1 MKKLLL
7 ASFLLVRASVSFA
20 QDKTISGKVTSSED
34 GSPLPGVS
42 VLIKGTSKG
51 ATTDGN
57 GVYKISVPTNATL
70 NFSFIGFETQAVAVV
85 NRSIVDVQLKTDIG
99 QLGEVVVTALGI
111 ARDKRSL
118 NYTVQELKADKLTVA
133 RDANVG
139 NALAGKIAGVQVL
152 GQSGAKFGSPSIRIR
167 GVNSLTGGD
176 PLYVVDGTP
185 IASIADVNMDDVENL
200 SVLKGP
206 SATALYGNRAS
217 GGVIVITTKRAKAG
231 ETTFSVNHSTT
242 MDRVALLPK
251 YQNEYGGGYSQDWE
265 TFAYNPAIDPIEWK
279 AFNGQKILDYS
290 ADESWGPKLDGTPHR
305 SAASWQQGSQFGQLS
320 PFSANPNNVRDFF
333 DKPISNN
340 TNFAFS
346 KGGDNYQSRIS
357 FTNIDTKGI
366 VPNSSQKRDFVS
378 AKNTYNFTN
387 KFSATLD
394 ITYSATRA
402 KNVPADNYGSSG
414 GTAASGFTGVN
425 PSATVSGYNQTIGS
439 FNQWFQ
445 RQLSIDDLKDYKNPD
460 GTYRSWNIGGPR
472 DPKPKYWDSPYTQ
485 MYESTN
491 LNNNDRIYG
500 SLGLAYKITDYLT
513 ASVTSRRDWR
523 TYYGEGRIAYG
534 TLNAG
539 GLGAYANYGST
550 GYENNHE
557 ALLAFNKNFSKFSVV
572 ANAGGNIRYS
582 KTGVY
587 TQSTVGGLTTP
598 GFYNIAASKDRPAVN
613 SLMYERRVNS
623 VYGNVSVGYN
633 NIVFVEGTL
642 RNDWSSTLP
651 KNNNSYMYPSVGASL
666 VLTELLPKSTVL
678 SYAKIRG
685 SYAQVGTD
693 VGPYAIGLTYSTGN
707 PFGANPT
714 QYLPTQLPNQ
724 DLKPGLS
731 SSYEGGIDLKFFNN
745 RLSMEFTAYKNNN
758 KNQIIGLSV
767 PSTSGYS
774 STLINAGLIQTQG
787 LELHIGATPVKL
799 SNGFTWDIDLNLD
812 RSTSKVVELAEG
824 LTNYQLGGPT
834 WRTLTVNARVGEQWG
849 VLVGKGYVL
858 NDKGEKVIGADGHY
872 LVQDNKVLGSSLPKF
887 KGGLLNTITYKNFSF
902 RANMDFIFGG
912 KFFSTTK
919 MFNAYAGLA
928 AETAGLNELGKPKRD
943 PAADGGGIIL
953 DGVTQDGKPNTKRVE
968 TQEFYEDKMF
978 GFNEKWMYNQTYVK
992 LREVSLGYNIPKTF
1006 MGGKLFKT
1014 AKVAFIVR
1022 NPVLLYNGAKGGV
1035 DFSESE
1041 LFWTEGGQLPPVR
1054 SFGLNLNL
1062 GF

>member
-1 MKKLLL
+1 MRKLLL
-7 ASFLLVRASVSFA
+7 ASIMLVWASIAFA
-20 QDKTISGKVTSSED
+20 QEKTVSGKVTSSED

-42 VLIKGTSKG
+42 ILIKGSTKG

-57 GVYKISVPTNATL
+57 GIYKISAPANATL
-70 NFSFIGFETQAVAVV
+70 SFSFIGFETQTENIG
-85 NRSIVDVQLKTDIG
+85 NRTIIDVQLKSDVA
-99 QLGEVVVTALGI
+99 QLNEVAVTALGI
-111 ARDKRSL
+111 SREKRSL

-152 GQSGAKFGSPSIRIR
+152 GQSGAKFGSPNIRIR

-185 IASIADVNMDDVENL
+185 VASIADVNMDDVENL
-200 SVLKGP
+200 TVLKGP
-206 SATALYGNRAS
+206 SASALYGNRGSA
-217 GGVIVITTKRAKAG
+217 GVIVITTKRAKAG

-251 YQNEYGGGYSQDWE
+251 YQNEYGGGYSQEWD
-265 TFAYNPAIDPIEWK
+265 TFAYNPAIDPVEWK
-279 AFNGQKILDYS
+279 AFDGQKILDYS
-290 ADESWGPKLDGTPHR
+290 ADESWGPKLDGTLHR
-305 SAASWQQGSQFGQLS
+305 SAFSWQQGPEFGQLT
-320 PFSANPNNVRDFF
+320 PFSPNPNNVRDFF
-333 DKPISNN
+333 ESPISNN

-357 FTNIDTKGI
+357 YTHIDNKGI
-366 VPNSSQKRDFVS
+366 VPNSSQKKDFVS
-378 AKNTYNFTN
+378 AKNTYNFTS

-394 ITYSATRA
+394 VTYSATRA

-425 PSATVSGYNQTIGS
+425 PNATVSGYNQTIGS

-445 RQLSIDDLKDYKNPD
+445 RQLSIDDLRNYKNPD

-472 DPKPKYWDSPYTQ
+472 DAKPKYWDSPYTQ
-485 MYESTN
+485 TYESTN

-500 SLGLAYKITDYLT
+500 SLGLSYKITDYLS
-513 ASVTSRRDWR
+513 ASVASRRDWR
-523 TYYGEGRIAYG
+523 NYYGEGRIAYG

-539 GLGAYANYGST
+539 GLGAYANYGTT
-550 GYENNHE
+550 GFENNHE
-557 ALLAFNKNFSKFSVV
+557 ALLAFNKNFNKISVV

-598 GFYNIAASKDRPAVN
+598 GFYNIAASKDRPAVQ
-613 SLMYERRVNS
+613 SLTYERRVNS
-623 VYGNVSVGYN
+623 IFGNVSVGYN
-633 NIVFVEGTL
+633 NIAFIEGTI

-651 KNNNSYMYPSVGASL
+651 KANNSYLYPSIGGSF
-666 VLTELLPKSTVL
+666 VLSEILPKNNILT
-678 SYAKIRG
+678 YAKLRG
-685 SYAQVGTD
+685 SVAQVGTD
-693 VGPYAIGLTYSTGN
+693 VGPYAIGLTYTTGN
-707 PFGANPT
+707 PFGSNPT

-731 SSYEGGIDLKFFNN
+731 SAYEGGIDLKFFNN
-745 RLSMEFTAYKNNN
+745 RLGLEFTAYRNNN
-758 KNQIIGLSV
+758 KDQIIGLSV

-774 STLINAGLIQTQG
+774 SALINAGLIQTQG
-787 LELHIGATPVKL
+787 FEIHIGATPIK
-799 SNGFTWDIDLNLD
+799 SANGFTWDVDLNFD
-812 RSTSKVVELAEG
+812 RNTSKVVELADG
-824 LTNYQLGGPT
+824 LSNYQLGGPT

-849 VLVGKGYVL
+849 LLVGRGYKL
-858 NDKGEKVIGADGHY
+858 NDKGEKLIGTDGHY
-872 LVQDNKVLGSSLPKF
+872 IPQDNKAMGSVLPKF
-887 KGGLLNTITYKNFSF
+887 KGGLMNTLTYKNFSF
-902 RANMDFIFGG
+902 RANIDFVVGG

-928 AETAGLNELGKPKRD
+928 EETAGLNELGNPKRD
-943 PAADGGGIIL
+943 PVSEGGGIL
-953 DGVTQDGKPNTKRVE
+953 LPGVTEDGKQNTVRVE
-968 TQEFYEDKMF
+968 TQEYYEDKMF
-978 GFNEKWMYNQTYVK
+978 AFNERWLYDQTYVK
-992 LREVSLGYNIPKTF
+992 LREVALGYNIPKTI
-1006 MGGKLFKT
+1006 MGGKLFKS

-1022 NPVLLYNGAKGGV
+1022 NPVLIYSAAGGGI
-1035 DFSESE
+1035 DISEAE
-1041 LFWTEGGQLPPVR
+1041 VYWTEGGQLPPVR
-1054 SFGLNLNL
+1054 SFGINLNL